1 MLDQYIMNCLKNNNQ
16 QLMELEDKLKKLQ
29 MEEESCHNMIKKL
42 TENVDVGREFFSPR
56 NLSDSTK
63 QKVSD
68 IKKQIEELHLQQ
80 VKITDE
86 INQKKDEVKK
96 YENMLAE
103 IKKRDNE
110 KYQIRQLKKEPPVL
124 EEKEEFKK
132 ILARV
137 DKSLSLLNTD
147 VGRCKTELTN
157 LKYYLKA
164 LLSEK

>member
-1 MLDQYIMNCLKNNNQ
+1 MLDQYIMNCLKNSNQ
-16 QLMELEDKLKKLQ
+16 QLIELEDKLKKLQ
-29 MEEESCHNMIKKL
+29 MEEESCHNMIRKL

-56 NLSDSTK
+56 NPSDSTK

-86 INQKKDEVKK
+86 INQNRDEVKK

-103 IKKRDNE
+103 LKKRDNE

-137 DKSLSLLNTD
+137 DKSLNLLNTD
-147 VGRCKTELTN
+147 VGRCKMELTN